1 MEFDTIEEARRVY
14 NEYAYKLGFSIS
26 VASQRTSHVTK
37 EVIRKEFECSHAR
50 KPNEEG
56 GVSTSSSTQTAPQLA
71 HDLETQRASKKK
83 SASPAHMA
91 AGLRDGKWKVIVM
104 QPEYTHPLVKKL
116 VRRKLLRSHRS
127 ISWADYELLKTLHHR
142 NISTTQ
148 IMGILAD
155 FHGGVGNLT
164 FSTTDV
170 SNMRTHLRDF
180 AKEFDYCV
188 NHTETIDEFEMLRQ
202 KLEDKYSLQENEFF
216 QSISSTRKMWAPAY
230 FRTYFFP
237 FTDTTGRSE
246 FLTQYEYI
254 MDTRAERENV
264 ESCKWE
270 ISYPPLWASYDFE
283 KQAANFYTRNVFSKF
298 QELLHDSRKFRMV
311 DIAEDDESLSIRI
324 VHPNS
329 SRVRIVSVSNDATSY
344 LCSCNMFARDGLLC
358 PHILKVFTNRDV
370 QEIPDKYLH
379 RRWKMTG
386 LAAEACSGPEK
397 YTVASSGID
406 HLDKVDRKKSIMLQ
420 ATEKAMKL
428 KGTTKKKAKVP
439 PCSYCHEEGHGVQT
453 CKYMVYSRSN
463 TQGA

>member
-1 MEFDTIEEARRVY
+1 MPFAPIVGINNHLQSILLGCALLPDESTETFVWVLQALKEAMGGLEPTNIMTDQDKAMKVAIEQVFPNATHRCCKWHVLSKATKKFAWLIS
-14 NEYAYKLGFSIS
+14 NEK
-26 VASQRTSHVTK
+26 
-37 EVIRKEFECSHAR
+37 
-50 KPNEEG
+50 
-56 GVSTSSSTQTAPQLA
+56 
-71 HDLETQRASKKK
+71 
-83 SASPAHMA
+83 
-91 AGLRDGKWKVIVM
+91 
-104 QPEYTHPLVKKL
+104 
-116 VRRKLLRSHRS
+116 
-127 ISWADYELLKTLHHR
+127 
-142 NISTTQ
+142 
-148 IMGILAD
+148 
-155 FHGGVGNLT
+155 
-164 FSTTDV
+164 
-170 SNMRTHLRDF
+170 DF
-180 AKEFDYCV
+180 AKESDYCV

-246 FLTQYEYI
+246 CMNSLFKKVVHPQDSVLQFFTQYEYI

-264 ESCKWE
+264 EACKWE

-379 RRWKMTG
+379 RRWSKEATTKIPEHLSGPEPSFGVPGTNKLKYNALCRKMTG

-406 HLDKVDRKKSIMLQ
+406 HL
-420 ATEKAMKL
+420 
-428 KGTTKKKAKVP
+428 
-439 PCSYCHEEGHGVQT
+439 
-453 CKYMVYSRSN
+453 
-463 TQGA
+463 